1 MTIGIVTYKAF
12 LTRQCLRNEAH
23 EILVMIFMT
32 INDTSLMFTQPGPL
46 VHESKHFIFTQPTQQ
61 TLCFH
66 PARST
71 TTRASSPSCTC
82 SPSSS
87 SSMSSAV
94 SNLNLCLCFLHDF
107 PSSSTVINTDT
118 FYQLQIC
125 CTSPRVVAVRQ
136 NLPHISRWNWSPFV
150 FLFVFVFVFVYVFL
164 FVKNFHS
171 NLVPN
176 VNFPYSSICI

>member
-46 VHESKHFIFTQPTQQ
+46 VHESKHFIFTQPAQQ
-61 TLCFH
+61 TLYFH

-94 SNLNLCLCFLHDF
+94 SNLDLCLCLCIFIWFPVFFYRDQYWHILSTADLLHE
-107 PSSSTVINTDT
+107 ST
-118 FYQLQIC
+118 C
-125 CTSPRVVAVRQ
+125 CRGPPEPATYFQ
-136 NLPHISRWNWSPFV
+136 
-150 FLFVFVFVFVYVFL
+150 
-164 FVKNFHS
+164 VK
-171 NLVPN
+171 LVT
-176 VNFPYSSICI
+176 ICICICICVCICKEFSLQPGSKCQLLI